1 MATTDRQNRLLIA
14 EDWRKIYT
22 AFQQAD
28 FKSYDFET
36 IRRTM
41 VAYLRENYPDDFNDY
56 IESSEYV
63 ALLDLIAYISQS
75 LSFRVDLNAR
85 ENFLETA
92 ERRNSVLRLARLI
105 NYNAKRNT
113 PATGLL
119 KFTSVATTEN
129 VVDSAG
135 TDLANVTVVWNDG
148 TNTNY
153 REQFINILNA
163 ANTSGQTFGKPQESD
178 TIGGIKTEIYTSNS
192 NNTDLPIFAFRRP
205 ISGIDRSF
213 EIVPATITDSEN
225 IYEKTPIP
233 GGGFTYVYR
242 TDGAGDTSNNT
253 GFFALFKQ
261 GGMANTEFDVVDTTT
276 NFVQSINVNNINN
289 SDVWLYSLDDFGQ
302 LEKIWDKVPTTV
314 GNNAIYN
321 SLAKNKRDVYNVVT
335 KNNDAID
342 LVFGDGNFSNLPSGR
357 FRVYY
362 RVSDNARYSV
372 QPGDMNGITFSLGY
386 TDKNG
391 GAQTLTVTAS
401 LQQSVYNATAT
412 ESSDSIK
419 EKAPQ
424 AYYSQNRM
432 ITAEDYNVVPL
443 SASQDIIKVKSVNRS
458 ASGIS
463 RAKEIVDP
471 TGAYSNVSVFADDG
485 ILYREETTPTF
496 TFTFSN
502 QNEILST
509 INNSVEA
516 KLKDS
521 TANQFFYLKYGTK
534 DLSTLTASWVSTT
547 TGTNTNTGYF
557 NASGPLAIGEYATS
571 NLKYA
576 KVGALVKFTSP
587 DTREFLNGKL
597 VTAGTD
603 NAEDRAWVK
612 ISAVEGDGSNQGEG
626 NLESGV
632 GPVTLNNI
640 IPANAVAS
648 SVFPVFT
655 TTFTTALKND
665 LIERISAYEEF
676 GLRYN
681 EETSEW
687 SVITSANLSSENVFS
702 LVNAGDTTA
711 TNLDQ
716 SWYFKFT
723 NDGNTYTVT
732 YRSLA
737 YVFESEKQN
746 KFHFDK
752 SEKMYDYTTGRAV
765 KDFITVL
772 KNNTIPASGLG
783 IGYPINWQVV
793 DTVEESDGY
802 QDNRKVKVGFF
813 DQDDDGVVDNP
824 DIFDI
829 IVDPDTSPTTK
840 FVFFEKYNS
849 YNNIERFRPYA
860 ATNFVVSKNETDI
873 TLPGS
878 YTNGQLFYFY
888 DESENVIK
896 KYDSTTVTLTTT
908 TDYIARRG
916 RSAINFQYKH
926 HAGQDTRI
934 DPSVSNIIDI
944 FMLERSYDD
953 RFRTWLRKGGTK
965 PTASTSDQLRI
976 SYSGFLNPLKGLSDQ
991 IVYHPVK
998 YKILFGSKADEE
1010 FQATFKVVKNTGSN
1024 VTNAIIKT
1032 RVIQAINEFFA
1043 LDNFDF
1049 GDTFY
1054 FTELAAYVH
1063 QQLAPDL
1070 LTVVIVPNQCGQG
1083 FGSLFQIS
1091 GASDE
1096 IFISGATVDDV
1107 SIIDALGANQLEA
1120 SGTVV
1125 TSTTTTTSSG
1135 RSTSAVSSVT
1145 SSTSGT
1151 GYSSGSSS
1159 SGSSSSGSSS
1169 SGSSSSGSGSSGS
1182 GY

>member
-1 MATTDRQNRLLIA
+1 MATTDRQNRLLVA

-63 ALLDLIAYISQS
+63 ALLDLIAYLAQS

-119 KFTSVATTEN
+119 KFDSVATTEN
-129 VVDSAG
+129 VTDSSG
-135 TDLANVTVVWNDG
+135 TNLANTTVVWNDG
-148 TNTNY
+148 TNANY

-163 ANTSGQTFGKPQESD
+163 ANASGQTFGKPAESD
-178 TIGGIKTEIYTSNS
+178 TIGGIKTDIYNSSS
-192 NNTDLPIFAFRRP
+192 NNTDLPIFTFRRAV
-205 ISGIDRSF
+205 SGVDRTF
-213 EIVPATITDSEN
+213 EIVPATIQDSES
-225 IYEKTPIP
+225 IYERTPLP
-233 GGGFTYVYR
+233 GGGFSYVYR

-261 GGMANTEFDVVDTTT
+261 GTIANTEFNIANPST
-276 NFVQSINVNNINN
+276 NFVQALNVNNINN
-289 SDVWLYSLDDFGQ
+289 SDVWLYELDDFGQ
-302 LEKIWDKVPTTV
+302 IESLWDKVPTTV

-321 SLAKNKRDVYNVVT
+321 SLATDRRNIYNVVT
-335 KNNDAID
+335 KNNDAVD
-342 LVFGDGNFSNLPSGR
+342 LVFGDGNFSNIPSGA

-362 RVSDNARYSV
+362 RQSDNATYSV
-372 QPGDMNGITFSLGY
+372 QPADMTGITFALGY

-391 GAQTLTVTAS
+391 APQTLTVSAS
-401 LQQSVYNATAT
+401 LQQSIYNAAAT

-419 EKAPQ
+419 QKAPQ

-443 SASQDIIKVKSVNRS
+443 SASQEIIKVRSVNRT

-463 RAKEIVDP
+463 RAKEIIDP
-471 TGAYSNVSVFADDG
+471 TGAYSNVSVFAEDG
-485 ILYREETTPTF
+485 VLYREETEPAF
-496 TFTFSN
+496 TFTFN
-502 QNEILST
+502 NNNEILST
-509 INNSVEA
+509 INNSVES
-516 KLKDS
+516 KLKEA
-521 TANQFFYLKYGTK
+521 TARQFFYLKYGTK
-534 DLSTLTASWVSTT
+534 DLSSLSASWVSTT

-557 NASGPLAIGEYATS
+557 NAGGPLAVGEFSTS

-576 KVGALVKFTSP
+576 KVGSLVKFTSP

-603 NAEDRAWVK
+603 NAQDRAWVK
-612 ISAVEGDGSNQGEG
+612 ISAVVGDGSNNGEG
-626 NLESGV
+626 NLESGL
-632 GPVTLNNI
+632 GPITLNDI
-640 IPANAVAS
+640 IPANAVLNA
-648 SVFPVFT
+648 VFPVFT
-655 TTFTTALKND
+655 TTFTTALKDD
-665 LIERISAYEEF
+665 LIDRINAYEEF
-676 GLRYN
+676 GLRFN
-681 EETSEW
+681 EETGAW
-687 SVITSANLSSENVFS
+687 SVITSANLSASSVFS
-702 LVNAGDTTA
+702 LTNAGDTTA

-716 SWYFKFT
+716 SWFFKFT

-737 YVFESEKQN
+737 YLFESEGQN
-746 KFHFDK
+746 KFHYDK
-752 SEKMYDYTTGRAV
+752 TEKIYDYTTGTSV
-765 KDFITVL
+765 KDSIKVL
-772 KNNTIPASGLG
+772 KNNTVPSTGLG
-783 IGYPINWQVV
+783 IGYPINWQIV
-793 DTVEESDGY
+793 DTVEEADGY
-802 QDNRKVKVGFF
+802 QDNRKVQVGFF
-813 DQDDDGVVDNP
+813 DGDDDGVVDNP

-829 IVDPDTSPTTK
+829 IVDPETSPATK
-840 FVFFEKYNS
+840 FVFFEKYLS

-860 ATNFVVSKNETDI
+860 STNFVVTQNETDI

-878 YTNGQLFYFY
+878 YANGQLFYFY
-888 DESENVIK
+888 DSAENVIK
-896 KYDSTTVTLTTT
+896 KYDSSTITLSTT
-908 TDYIARRG
+908 TDYRARRG
-916 RSAINFQYKH
+916 RSNINFQYKH

-934 DPSVSNIIDI
+934 DPSVSNIVDI
-944 FMLERSYDD
+944 YMLERSYDA
-953 RFRTWLRKGGTK
+953 RFRTWLKDGGTK
-965 PTASTSDQLRI
+965 PSASTSDQLRI

-998 YKILFGSKADEE
+998 YKILFGSKADSE
-1010 FQATFKVVKNTGSN
+1010 FQATFKVVKNTATN
-1024 VTNAIIKT
+1024 VTNAVIQT

-1070 LTVVIVPNQCGQG
+1070 LSVVIVPNQSGQS
-1083 FGSLFQIS
+1083 FGSLFQVS
-1091 GASDE
+1091 GADDE

-1107 SIIDALGANQLEA
+1107 SIIDAISANQLAA

-1125 TSTTTTTSSG
+1125 TSTTDTTSST

-1145 SSTSGT
+1145 SSSAG
-1151 GYSSGSSS
+1151 SGSSS
-1159 SGSSSSGSSS
+1159 SS
-1169 SGSSSSGSGSSGS
+1169 SGSSGS

>member
-1 MATTDRQNRLLIA
+1 MATTDRQNRLLVA

-63 ALLDLIAYISQS
+63 ALLDLIAYLAQS

-119 KFTSVATTEN
+119 KFDSVATTEN
-129 VVDSAG
+129 VTDSSG
-135 TDLANVTVVWNDG
+135 TNLANTTVVWNDG
-148 TNTNY
+148 TNANY

-163 ANTSGQTFGKPQESD
+163 ANASGQTFGKPAESD
-178 TIGGIKTEIYTSNS
+178 TIGGIKTDIYNSSS
-192 NNTDLPIFAFRRP
+192 NNTDLPIFTFRRAV
-205 ISGIDRSF
+205 SGVDRTF
-213 EIVPATITDSEN
+213 EIVPATIQNSES
-225 IYEKTPIP
+225 IYERTPLP
-233 GGGFTYVYR
+233 GGGFSYVYR

-261 GGMANTEFDVVDTTT
+261 GSMANTEFNIANPST
-276 NFVQSINVNNINN
+276 NFVQALNVNNINN
-289 SDVWLYSLDDFGQ
+289 SDVWLYELDDFGQ
-302 LEKIWDKVPTTV
+302 IENLWDKVPTTV

-321 SLAKNKRDVYNVVT
+321 SLATDRRNIYNVVT
-335 KNNDAID
+335 KNNDAVD
-342 LVFGDGNFSNLPSGR
+342 LVFGDGNFSNIPSGA

-362 RVSDNARYSV
+362 RQSDNATYSV
-372 QPGDMNGITFSLGY
+372 QPADMTGITFALGY

-391 GAQTLTVTAS
+391 APQTLTVSAS
-401 LQQSVYNATAT
+401 LQQSIYNAAAT

-419 EKAPQ
+419 QKAPQ

-443 SASQDIIKVKSVNRS
+443 SASQEIIKVRSVNRT

-463 RAKEIVDP
+463 RAKEIIDP
-471 TGAYSNVSVFADDG
+471 TGAYSNVSVFAEDG
-485 ILYREETTPTF
+485 VLYREETEPAF
-496 TFTFSN
+496 TFTFN
-502 QNEILST
+502 NNNEILST
-509 INNSVEA
+509 INNSVES
-516 KLKDS
+516 KLKEA
-521 TANQFFYLKYGTK
+521 TARQFFYLKYGTK
-534 DLSTLTASWVSTT
+534 DLSSLSASWVSTT

-557 NASGPLAIGEYATS
+557 NAGGPLAVGEFSTS

-576 KVGALVKFTSP
+576 KVGSLVKFTSP

-603 NAEDRAWVK
+603 NAQDRAWVK
-612 ISAVEGDGSNQGEG
+612 ISAVVGDGSNSGEG
-626 NLESGV
+626 NLESGL
-632 GPVTLNNI
+632 GPITLNDI
-640 IPANAVAS
+640 IPANAVLNA
-648 SVFPVFT
+648 VFPVFT
-655 TTFTTALKND
+655 TTFTTALKDD
-665 LIERISAYEEF
+665 LIDRINAYEEF
-676 GLRYN
+676 GLRFN
-681 EETSEW
+681 EETGAW
-687 SVITSANLSSENVFS
+687 SVITSANLSASSVFS
-702 LVNAGDTTA
+702 LTNAGDTTA

-716 SWYFKFT
+716 SWFFKFT

-737 YVFESEKQN
+737 YLFESEGQN
-746 KFHFDK
+746 KFHYDK
-752 SEKMYDYTTGRAV
+752 TEKIYDYTTGTSV
-765 KDFITVL
+765 KDSIKVL
-772 KNNTIPASGLG
+772 KNNTVPSTGLG
-783 IGYPINWQVV
+783 IGYPINWQIV
-793 DTVEESDGY
+793 DTVEEADGY
-802 QDNRKVKVGFF
+802 QDNRKVQVGFF
-813 DQDDDGVVDNP
+813 DGDDDGVVDNP

-829 IVDPDTSPTTK
+829 IVDPETSPATK
-840 FVFFEKYNS
+840 FVFFEKYLS

-860 ATNFVVSKNETDI
+860 STNFVVTQNETDI

-878 YTNGQLFYFY
+878 YANGQLFYFY
-888 DESENVIK
+888 DSAENVIK
-896 KYDSTTVTLTTT
+896 KYDSSTITLSTT
-908 TDYIARRG
+908 TDYRARRG
-916 RSAINFQYKH
+916 RSNINFQYKH

-934 DPSVSNIIDI
+934 DPSVSNIVDI
-944 FMLERSYDD
+944 YMLERSYDA
-953 RFRTWLRKGGTK
+953 RFRTWLKDGGTK
-965 PTASTSDQLRI
+965 PSASTSDQLRI

-998 YKILFGSKADEE
+998 YKILFGSKADSE
-1010 FQATFKVVKNTGSN
+1010 FQATFKVVKNTATN
-1024 VTNAIIKT
+1024 VTNAVIQT

-1070 LTVVIVPNQCGQG
+1070 LSVVIVPNQSGQS
-1083 FGSLFQIS
+1083 FGSLFQVS
-1091 GASDE
+1091 GADDE

-1107 SIIDALGANQLEA
+1107 SIIDAISANQLAA

-1125 TSTTTTTSSG
+1125 TSTTDTTSST

-1145 SSTSGT
+1145 SSSAG
-1151 GYSSGSSS
+1151 SGSSS
-1159 SGSSSSGSSS
+1159 SS
-1169 SGSSSSGSGSSGS
+1169 SGSSGS

>member
-1 MATTDRQNRLLIA
+1 MATTDRQNRLLVA

-63 ALLDLIAYISQS
+63 ALLDLIAYLAQS

-119 KFTSVATTEN
+119 KFNSVATTEN
-129 VVDSAG
+129 VTDSSG
-135 TDLANVTVVWNDG
+135 TNLANTTVVWNDG
-148 TNTNY
+148 TNANY

-163 ANTSGQTFGKPQESD
+163 ANASGQTFGKPAESD
-178 TIGGIKTEIYTSNS
+178 TIGGIKTEIYNSSS
-192 NNTDLPIFAFRRP
+192 NNTDLPIFTFRRAV
-205 ISGIDRSF
+205 SGVDRTF
-213 EIVPATITDSEN
+213 EIVPATIQDSES
-225 IYEKTPIP
+225 IYERTPLP
-233 GGGFTYVYR
+233 GGGFSYVYR

-261 GGMANTEFDVVDTTT
+261 GSMANTEFNIANPST
-276 NFVQSINVNNINN
+276 NFVQPINVNNINN
-289 SDVWLYSLDDFGQ
+289 SDVWLYELDDFGQ
-302 LEKIWDKVPTTV
+302 IENLWDKVPTTV

-321 SLAKNKRDVYNVVT
+321 SLATNRRNIYNVVT
-335 KNNDAID
+335 KNNDAVD
-342 LVFGDGNFSNLPSGR
+342 LVFGDGNFSNIPSGA

-362 RVSDNARYSV
+362 RQSDNATYSV
-372 QPGDMNGITFSLGY
+372 QPADMTGITFALGY

-391 GAQTLTVTAS
+391 APQTLTVSAS
-401 LQQSVYNATAT
+401 LQQSIYNAAAT

-419 EKAPQ
+419 QKAPQ

-443 SASQDIIKVKSVNRS
+443 SASQEIIKVRSVNRT

-463 RAKEIVDP
+463 RAKEIIDP
-471 TGAYSNVSVFADDG
+471 TGAYSNVSVFAEDG
-485 ILYREETTPTF
+485 VLYREETEPAF
-496 TFTFSN
+496 TFTFN
-502 QNEILST
+502 NNNEILST
-509 INNSVEA
+509 INNSVES
-516 KLKDS
+516 KLKEA
-521 TANQFFYLKYGTK
+521 TARQFFYLKYGTK
-534 DLSTLTASWVSTT
+534 DLSSLSASWVSTT

-557 NASGPLAIGEYATS
+557 NAGGPLAVGEFSTS

-576 KVGALVKFTSP
+576 KVGSLVKFTSP

-603 NAEDRAWVK
+603 NAQDRAWVK
-612 ISAVEGDGSNQGEG
+612 ISAVVGDGSNSGEG
-626 NLESGV
+626 NLESGL
-632 GPVTLNNI
+632 GPITLNDI
-640 IPANAVAS
+640 IPANAVLNA
-648 SVFPVFT
+648 VFPVFT
-655 TTFTTALKND
+655 TTFTTALKDD
-665 LIERISAYEEF
+665 LIDRINAYEEF
-676 GLRYN
+676 GLRFN
-681 EETSEW
+681 EETGAW
-687 SVITSANLSSENVFS
+687 SVITSANLSASSVFS
-702 LVNAGDTTA
+702 LTNAGDTTA

-716 SWYFKFT
+716 SWFFKFT

-737 YVFESEKQN
+737 YLFESEGQN
-746 KFHFDK
+746 KFHYDK
-752 SEKMYDYTTGRAV
+752 TEKIYDYTTGTSV
-765 KDFITVL
+765 KDSIKVL
-772 KNNTIPASGLG
+772 KNNTVPSTGLG
-783 IGYPINWQVV
+783 IGYPINWQIV
-793 DTVEESDGY
+793 DTVEEADGY
-802 QDNRKVKVGFF
+802 QDNRKVQVGFF
-813 DQDDDGVVDNP
+813 DGDDDGVVDNP

-829 IVDPDTSPTTK
+829 IVDPETSPATK
-840 FVFFEKYNS
+840 FVFFEKYLS

-860 ATNFVVSKNETDI
+860 STNFVVTQNETDI

-878 YTNGQLFYFY
+878 YANGQLFYFY
-888 DESENVIK
+888 DSAENVIK
-896 KYDSTTVTLTTT
+896 KYDSSTITLSTT
-908 TDYIARRG
+908 TDYRARRG
-916 RSAINFQYKH
+916 RSNINFQYKH

-934 DPSVSNIIDI
+934 DPSVSNIVDI
-944 FMLERSYDD
+944 YMLERSYDA
-953 RFRTWLRKGGTK
+953 RFRTWLKDGGTK
-965 PTASTSDQLRI
+965 PSASTSDQLRI

-998 YKILFGSKADEE
+998 YKILFGSKADSE
-1010 FQATFKVVKNTGSN
+1010 FQATFKVVKNTATN
-1024 VTNAIIKT
+1024 VTNAVIQT

-1070 LTVVIVPNQCGQG
+1070 LSVVIVPNQSGQS
-1083 FGSLFQIS
+1083 FGSLFQVS
-1091 GASDE
+1091 GADDE

-1107 SIIDALGANQLEA
+1107 SIIDAISANQLAA

-1125 TSTTTTTSSG
+1125 TSTTDTTSST

-1145 SSTSGT
+1145 SSSAG
-1151 GYSSGSSS
+1151 SGSSS
-1159 SGSSSSGSSS
+1159 SS
-1169 SGSSSSGSGSSGS
+1169 SGSSGS

>member
-1 MATTDRQNRLLIA
+1 MATTDRQNRLLVA

-63 ALLDLIAYISQS
+63 ALLDLIAYLAQS

-119 KFTSVATTEN
+119 KFDSVATTEN
-129 VVDSAG
+129 VTDSSG
-135 TDLANVTVVWNDG
+135 TNLANTTVVWNDG
-148 TNTNY
+148 TNANY

-163 ANTSGQTFGKPQESD
+163 ANASGQTFGKPAESD
-178 TIGGIKTEIYTSNS
+178 TIGGIKTDIYNSSS
-192 NNTDLPIFAFRRP
+192 NNTDLPIFTFRRAV
-205 ISGIDRSF
+205 SGVDRTF
-213 EIVPATITDSEN
+213 EIVPATIQDSES
-225 IYEKTPIP
+225 IYERTPLP
-233 GGGFTYVYR
+233 GGGFSYVYR

-261 GGMANTEFDVVDTTT
+261 GSMANTEFNIANPST
-276 NFVQSINVNNINN
+276 NFVQALNVNNINN
-289 SDVWLYSLDDFGQ
+289 SDVWLYELDDFGQ
-302 LEKIWDKVPTTV
+302 IENLWDKVPTTV

-321 SLAKNKRDVYNVVT
+321 SLATDRRNIYNVVT
-335 KNNDAID
+335 KNNDAVD
-342 LVFGDGNFSNLPSGR
+342 LVFGDGNFSNIPSGA

-362 RVSDNARYSV
+362 RQSDNATYSV
-372 QPGDMNGITFSLGY
+372 QPADMTGITFALGY

-391 GAQTLTVTAS
+391 APQTLTVSAS
-401 LQQSVYNATAT
+401 LQQSIYNAAAT

-419 EKAPQ
+419 QKAPQ

-443 SASQDIIKVKSVNRS
+443 SASQEIIKVRSVNRT

-463 RAKEIVDP
+463 RAKEIIDP
-471 TGAYSNVSVFADDG
+471 TGAYSNVSVFAEDG
-485 ILYREETTPTF
+485 VLYREETEPAF
-496 TFTFSN
+496 TFTFN
-502 QNEILST
+502 NNNEILST
-509 INNSVEA
+509 INNSVES
-516 KLKDS
+516 KLKEA
-521 TANQFFYLKYGTK
+521 TARQFFYLKYGTK
-534 DLSTLTASWVSTT
+534 DLSSLSASWVSTT

-557 NASGPLAIGEYATS
+557 NAGGPLAVGEFSTS

-576 KVGALVKFTSP
+576 KVGSLVKFTSP

-603 NAEDRAWVK
+603 NAQDRAWVK
-612 ISAVEGDGSNQGEG
+612 ISAVVGDGSNSGEG
-626 NLESGV
+626 NLESGL
-632 GPVTLNNI
+632 GPITLNDI
-640 IPANAVAS
+640 IPANAVLNA
-648 SVFPVFT
+648 VFPVFT
-655 TTFTTALKND
+655 TTFTTALKDD
-665 LIERISAYEEF
+665 LIDRINAYEEF
-676 GLRYN
+676 GLRFN
-681 EETSEW
+681 EETGAW
-687 SVITSANLSSENVFS
+687 SVITSANLSASSVFS
-702 LVNAGDTTA
+702 LTNAGDTTA

-716 SWYFKFT
+716 SWFFKFT

-737 YVFESEKQN
+737 YLFESEGQN
-746 KFHFDK
+746 KFHYDK
-752 SEKMYDYTTGRAV
+752 TEKIYDYTTGTSV
-765 KDFITVL
+765 KDSIKVL
-772 KNNTIPASGLG
+772 KNNTVPSTGLG
-783 IGYPINWQVV
+783 IGYPINWQIV
-793 DTVEESDGY
+793 DTVEEADGY
-802 QDNRKVKVGFF
+802 QDNRKVQVGFF
-813 DQDDDGVVDNP
+813 DGDDDGVVDNP

-829 IVDPDTSPTTK
+829 IVDPETSPATK
-840 FVFFEKYNS
+840 FVFFEKYLS

-860 ATNFVVSKNETDI
+860 STNFVVTQNETDI

-878 YTNGQLFYFY
+878 YANGQLFYFY
-888 DESENVIK
+888 DSAENVIK
-896 KYDSTTVTLTTT
+896 KYDSSTITLSTT
-908 TDYIARRG
+908 TDYRARRG
-916 RSAINFQYKH
+916 RSNINFQYKH

-934 DPSVSNIIDI
+934 DPSVSNIVDI
-944 FMLERSYDD
+944 YMLERSYDA
-953 RFRTWLRKGGTK
+953 RFRTWLKDGGTK
-965 PTASTSDQLRI
+965 PSASTSDQLRI

-998 YKILFGSKADEE
+998 YKILFGSKADSE
-1010 FQATFKVVKNTGSN
+1010 FQATFKVVKNTATN
-1024 VTNAIIKT
+1024 VTNAVIQT

-1070 LTVVIVPNQCGQG
+1070 LSVVIVPNQSGQS
-1083 FGSLFQIS
+1083 FGSLFQVS
-1091 GASDE
+1091 GADDE

-1107 SIIDALGANQLEA
+1107 SIIDAISANQLAA

-1125 TSTTTTTSSG
+1125 TSTTDTTSST

-1145 SSTSGT
+1145 SSSAG
-1151 GYSSGSSS
+1151 SGSSS
-1159 SGSSSSGSSS
+1159 SS
-1169 SGSSSSGSGSSGS
+1169 SGSSGS